1 MNSKKNP
8 KELKEILKE
17 FDKKITIADFCWKDY
32 LGEKFAKQSQKK
44 IKNFLRQTY
53 LAAQKTEREKIIK
66 IGKDMK
72 FPTKKGGSKEMPYT
86 EYLASKPVHES
97 NEIFQQYFYNKAI
110 DDFLAK
116 LRRE

>member
-1 MNSKKNP
+1 
-8 KELKEILKE
+8 
-17 FDKKITIADFCWKDY
+17 
-32 LGEKFAKQSQKK
+32 
-44 IKNFLRQTY
+44 
-53 LAAQKTEREKIIK
+53 
-66 IGKDMK
+66 MK